1 MRRASYALAGYLAI
15 ALVVT
20 WPLGRGLGRDVA
32 WDLGDSVLNMWIL
45 AWDSK
50 QLLAI
55 LGGELS
61 RVRSFFDGN
70 IFHPAQL
77 TLAYSEH
84 LFAQAVQALPVYA
97 ISANPI
103 LAYNLLFLST
113 FVLCGLGMYLLVREL
128 TGSALA
134 GFVAGLLFAFAPYR
148 LSQSSHLQVLS
159 SQWMPFVFYGVR
171 RYFTQPAG
179 PAPPRLRPL
188 LWASAA
194 LVTQCLSC
202 GYYLLYFTPF
212 AVGYVF
218 WEITQRRLRRDLRVW
233 RHVGIAGLL
242 TIAIVGPFLVPYA
255 EVRQRFDMART
266 LSEVTRLSADVY
278 SYATAFPEQ
287 PLWGRVMQAFP
298 KREGELFPG
307 LVPPALA
314 LIGLLFFRLK
324 PEGSVVDRGFGLQ
337 RLFGGFRLSAAAKP
351 SARPR
356 RSAQHEG
363 GQPQGMRRLAT
374 VLLAAAA
381 VAHVAA
387 ALYTIVARRVLIDF
401 GLFELRMTNVTQLLV
416 RAAVAFGL
424 VLVLSPQAR
433 VRTASFLRDRGFF
446 LVALVVALW
455 LSLGPAPQALGR
467 PLDLFAPYG
476 LLYEYVPG
484 FEGVRA
490 PARLAMVVTFM
501 LAVLGGYGAAVL
513 ARWKWGSRVL
523 CAVAAMFLL
532 EGTAVPFLVNG
543 VTPPS
548 GFHAPEAR
556 LYRPARAP
564 AIYHEAERQLGDG
577 VLAELPLGYPDFD
590 LRAMYYST
598 VHWRPILNGYS
609 GFYPPHY
616 GQLAF
621 ALGELPRHPELS
633 LEALRA
639 AGATHVL
646 VHEGAYLGNEGAQ
659 TSDALRQQGAAELYR
674 DGTDALLR
682 LPH

>member
-1 MRRASYALAGYLAI
+1 MMRRASSALAGYLAI

-20 WPLGRGLGRDVA
+20 WPLARGLGRDVA

-45 AWDSK
+45 AWDSE
-50 QLLAI
+50 QLLAV

-61 RVRSFFDGN
+61 RVGSCFDAN
-70 IFHPAQL
+70 IFHPAPL

-84 LFAQAVQALPVYA
+84 LVAQAVQALPVYA
-97 ISANPI
+97 ASGNPI
-103 LAYNLLFLST
+103 LTYNLLFLST
-113 FVLCGLGMYLLVREL
+113 FALSGLGMYLLVREL

-134 GFVAGLLFAFAPYR
+134 GFVAGLLFAFTPYR
-148 LSQSSHLQVLS
+148 LAQSSHLQVLS

-171 RYFTQPAG
+171 KYFTQTAG
-179 PAPPRLRPL
+179 PGPPQRVRPL
-188 LWASAA
+188 LWAALALAA
-194 LVTQCLSC
+194 QGLSC
-202 GYYLLYFTPF
+202 GYYLLFFTPF
-212 AVGYVF
+212 AVAYVF
-218 WEITQRRLRRDLRVW
+218 WEMAQRRLHRDGRVW
-233 RHVGIAGLL
+233 RHVGLAALL
-242 TIAIVGPFLVPYA
+242 TGAIVVPFLVPYA
-255 EVRQRFDMART
+255 EVRQRFGMART
-266 LSEVTRLSADVY
+266 LSEVVRLSADVY

-307 LVPPALA
+307 VVPLALA
-314 LIGLLFFRLK
+314 LVGVLFFRLK
-324 PEGSVVDRGFGLQ
+324 PEATEDRFQPEGT
-337 RLFGGFRLSAAAKP
+337 RT
-351 SARPR
+351 R
-356 RSAQHEG
+356 RV
-363 GQPQGMRRLAT
+363 L
-374 VLLAAAA
+374 VLLLAAAGI
-381 VAHVAA
+381 AHLGA
-387 ALYTIVARRVLIDF
+387 ALFTILARRVVIDL
-401 GLFELRMTNVTQLLV
+401 GLFELRMTNVTQLLL
-416 RAAVAFGL
+416 RAAVAFAL
-424 VLVLSPQAR
+424 VLLLSPSAR
-433 VRTASFLRDRGFF
+433 MRTAGFLRDRGFF
-446 LVALVVALW
+446 LVGLVVALW
-455 LSLGPAPQALGR
+455 LSLGPSPRALGR

-476 LLYEYVPG
+476 LLYEYVAG
-484 FEGVRA
+484 FEGLRA
-490 PARLAMVVTFM
+490 PARFAMVVVFM

-513 ARWKWGSRVL
+513 AQWKWGSRVL
-523 CAVAAMFLL
+523 WTVAAMFLL

-564 AIYHEAERQLGDG
+564 AIYHEAGRQLGKG
-577 VLAELPLGYPDFD
+577 VLAELPLGLPDFD

-616 GQLAF
+616 SQLAL
-621 ALGELPRHPELS
+621 ALGEVPRHPELS
-633 LEALRA
+633 MKALKA

-659 TSDALRQQGAAELYR
+659 TSDVLRQHGATELYR

>member
-1 MRRASYALAGYLAI
+1 MRRALYGLAGYLVL
-15 ALVVT
+15 ALIVT
-20 WPLGRGLGRDVA
+20 WPLVRGLGRDVA

-45 AWDSK
+45 AWDGE

-55 LGGELS
+55 IGGDLS
-61 RVRSFFDGN
+61 RVRTFFDAN
-70 IFHPAQL
+70 IFHPAPL

-97 ISANPI
+97 MSGNPI

-113 FVLCGLGMYLLVREL
+113 FVLSGLGMFLLVREL

-148 LSQSSHLQVLS
+148 LAQSSHLQVLS
-159 SQWMPFVFYGVR
+159 SQWMPFAFYGVR
-171 RYFTQPAG
+171 RYFAQTSG
-179 PAPPRLRPL
+179 PGTPRLRPL
-188 LWASAA
+188 LWASLA
-194 LVTQCLSC
+194 LVAQSLSS

-212 AVGYVF
+212 AAGYVL
-218 WEITQRRLRRDLRVW
+218 WEMAQRRLWRNGRVW
-233 RHVGIAGLL
+233 LHVGITSLV
-242 TIAIVGPFLVPYA
+242 TIASIAPFLLPYA
-255 EVRQRFDMART
+255 EVRQRFDMARS
-266 LSEVTRLSADVY
+266 LAEITRLSADVY
-278 SYATAFPEQ
+278 SYATAFAEQ
-287 PLWGRVMQAFP
+287 RLWGPVMQAFP

-307 LVPPALA
+307 VVPLVLA
-314 LIGLLFFRLK
+314 AIGVLFFRLPASARSASERPPKPDEGGK
-324 PEGSVVDRGFGLQ
+324 PEGYR
-337 RLFGGFRLSAAAKP
+337 
-351 SARPR
+351 ARR
-356 RSAQHEG
+356 I
-363 GQPQGMRRLAT
+363 L
-374 VLLAAAA
+374 
-381 VAHVAA
+381 VAILVAA
-387 ALYTIVARRVLIDF
+387 AIAHAGAALVTIAARRIVIDF
-401 GLFELRMTNVTQLLV
+401 GLFELRMTNVSQLLL
-416 RAAVAFGL
+416 RAAVAFAL
-424 VLVLSPQAR
+424 VLALSPRAR
-433 VRTASFLRDRGFF
+433 VRTAAFLRDRGFF
-446 LVALVVALW
+446 FVGMVLAVW
-455 LSLGPAPQALGR
+455 LSLGPSPQALGR
-467 PLDLFAPYG
+467 PLDMFAPYR
-476 LLYEYVPG
+476 LLYDYVPG

-490 PARLAMVVTFM
+490 PARFAMVALFM
-501 LAVLGGYGAAVL
+501 LSVLGGYGAAVL
-513 ARWKWGSRVL
+513 AGSKWGSRLL
-523 CAVAAMFLL
+523 CAVAGMFLL

-564 AIYHEAERQLGDG
+564 VIYHEAERVLGDG

-633 LEALRA
+633 MKALKA

-659 TSDALRQQGAAELYR
+659 TSDALRRQGATELYR